1 MTNKNQKIVQ
11 LERGLDGGSQKKFS
25 RIILGH
31 GEIEYVIEFN
41 RL

>member
-11 LERGLDGGSQKKFS
+11 LERGLDCGSQKNLPH
-25 RIILGH
+25 ILGH